1 MLRNITQ
8 GLRLR
13 QILWNGLN
21 TRFVT
26 WNVSSVKRPGALKYE
41 QHQNYTNK
49 RFSCSIGSQMGVRGG
64 AVGSGTA
71 LQAGDHGFDSL
82 ELTKLWPWANSA
94 SNRNRN
100 NSRNISWG

>member
-1 MLRNITQ
+1 
-8 GLRLR
+8 
-13 QILWNGLN
+13 
-21 TRFVT
+21 
-26 WNVSSVKRPGALKYE
+26 
-41 QHQNYTNK
+41 
-49 RFSCSIGSQMGVRGG
+49 MGVRGG